1 MVRVTTPPSSIDV
14 VMIPPDPLPTLPIVT
29 FGGVLYPVPASV
41 TVACDIAPLEST
53 SKVPV
58 AVCLVVR
65 ERFNVVILLKSLSTS
80 SISSIP
86 VSNLSA
92 PCS

>member
-1 MVRVTTPPSSIDV
+1 MDV
-14 VMIPPDPLPTLPIVT
+14 VIIPPDPLPALPIVT

-53 SKVPV
+53 CKVPV
-58 AVCLVVR
+58 AVSLVV
-65 ERFNVVILLKSLSTS
+65 NPTLSVVILLNCLSTS

-86 VSNLSA
+86 VSYTHLTL
-92 PCS
+92 PTILLV